1 MSLAKIRN
9 NIKAIFMND
18 ENYNLAVYFTSN
30 AVFTCATALST
41 NTFIKSF
48 LVSSGLNSEQIGV
61 LDFIESLAMVIG
73 CFLIVG
79 ITSRVK
85 NIVKSNALSTLFYV
99 LIPSAIVIIT
109 MFQSQLA
116 QFSFL
121 ILSIF
126 YGLQNLGLSFKQAI
140 SNKSMVNFIYPS
152 KISGAMSVASVTG
165 SLFSILMGTV
175 SSAIMMIVF
184 PTNYTVLFSVAV
196 VLFFLGTFLL
206 SRYKVINVDKTP
218 TVKMAA
224 NPVKALIQLF
234 QQRDCR
240 SMLITHLAKGV
251 FTTATTYII
260 VVALENLKPDAV
272 FSSYIFIT
280 STVATVLGS
289 TIFGFMNKK
298 FKTGIF
304 YLTGGAISAVFMVF
318 ASSTESQIFFLV
330 FYFIAMLGEQFV
342 NISLPAGLYLNLDSN
357 VLGSM
362 SGARMLVTFAGKGVT
377 ALIVG
382 YLLNTAFPVYLLF
395 AIMGLIHVAGG
406 VLYMI
411 TFRNEKIQDN
421 RPSA

>member
-1 MSLAKIRN
+1 
-9 NIKAIFMND
+9 
-18 ENYNLAVYFTSN
+18 
-30 AVFTCATALST
+30 
-41 NTFIKSF
+41 
-48 LVSSGLNSEQIGV
+48 
-61 LDFIESLAMVIG
+61 
-73 CFLIVG
+73 
-79 ITSRVK
+79 
-85 NIVKSNALSTLFYV
+85 
-99 LIPSAIVIIT
+99 
-109 MFQSQLA
+109 
-116 QFSFL
+116 
-121 ILSIF
+121 
-126 YGLQNLGLSFKQAI
+126 
-140 SNKSMVNFIYPS
+140 
-152 KISGAMSVASVTG
+152 MSVASVTG

-298 FKTGIF
+298 FKTRYFLSDWRRYFGSIYGICLF
-304 YLTGGAISAVFMVF
+304 YGKSNILSRFLFYRYAWGTICKYQPSCR
-318 ASSTESQIFFLV
+318 LV
-330 FYFIAMLGEQFV
+330 FKSGFQRSGVYVRRAD
-342 NISLPAGLYLNLDSN
+342 ACYLC
-357 VLGSM
+357 
-362 SGARMLVTFAGKGVT
+362 R
-377 ALIVG
+377 
-382 YLLNTAFPVYLLF
+382 
-395 AIMGLIHVAGG
+395 
-406 VLYMI
+406 
-411 TFRNEKIQDN
+411 
-421 RPSA
+421 

>member
-1 MSLAKIRN
+1 
-9 NIKAIFMND
+9 
-18 ENYNLAVYFTSN
+18 
-30 AVFTCATALST
+30 
-41 NTFIKSF
+41 
-48 LVSSGLNSEQIGV
+48 
-61 LDFIESLAMVIG
+61 
-73 CFLIVG
+73 
-79 ITSRVK
+79 
-85 NIVKSNALSTLFYV
+85 
-99 LIPSAIVIIT
+99 
-109 MFQSQLA
+109 
-116 QFSFL
+116 
-121 ILSIF
+121 
-126 YGLQNLGLSFKQAI
+126 
-140 SNKSMVNFIYPS
+140 
-152 KISGAMSVASVTG
+152 
-165 SLFSILMGTV
+165 
-175 SSAIMMIVF
+175 
-184 PTNYTVLFSVAV
+184 
-196 VLFFLGTFLL
+196 
-206 SRYKVINVDKTP
+206 
-218 TVKMAA
+218 
-224 NPVKALIQLF
+224 
-234 QQRDCR
+234 
-240 SMLITHLAKGV
+240 MLITHLAKGV

-357 VLGSM
+357 GLGSM